1 MKKSIEEE
9 NKATLFSVY
18 NAKSSEVADEYEK
31 YLVEKK
37 IALVESMPH
46 IISYEIYRIDS
57 IFGPAVANPQNL
69 PTELP
74 YQFAAKIEVTSIEDF
89 VNAAQTPEAQAFTKE
104 YSAFI
109 DPSSVFTIGHRVE
122 PKE

>member
-1 MKKSIEEE
+1 MSNVEEKKT
-9 NKATLFSVY
+9 TLFAVY
-18 NAKSSEVADEYEK
+18 NAKSPEVAEEYEK

-37 IALVESMPH
+37 IALVESMPY

-57 IFGPAVANPQNL
+57 IFGPGVANPQNS

-74 YQFAAKIEVTSIEDF
+74 YQFVAKIEVTSIEDF
-89 VNAAQTPEAQAFTKE
+89 VNAEQTPEAQAFIKE

-109 DPSSVFTIGHRVE
+109 DPSTVFTIGHRLVSR
-122 PKE
+122 K

>member
-1 MKKSIEEE
+1 MSNVEEKKT
-9 NKATLFSVY
+9 TLFAVY
-18 NAKSSEVADEYEK
+18 NAKSSEDADEYEK

-57 IFGPAVANPQNL
+57 IFGPAIANPQNL

-74 YQFAAKIEVTSIEDF
+74 YQFVAKIEITSIEDF
-89 VNAAQTPEAQAFTKE
+89 VNAAQTPEAQAFIKE
-104 YSAFI
+104 YSEFI
-109 DPSSVFTIGHRVE
+109 DPSSVFTIGHRLE
-122 PKE
+122 SKE

>member
-1 MKKSIEEE
+1 MSKIKK
-9 NKATLFSVY
+9 KMTTLFAVY

-37 IALVESMPH
+37 IALVESMPY

-57 IFGPAVANPQNL
+57 IFGPAVANPQNI

-74 YQFAAKIEVTSIEDF
+74 YQFVAKIEITSIEDF
-89 VNAAQTPEAQAFTKE
+89 VNAAQTPEAQAFIKE
-104 YSAFI
+104 YSEFI
-109 DPSSVFTIGHRVE
+109 DPSSVFTIGHRLE
-122 PKE
+122 SKE

>member
-1 MKKSIEEE
+1 MEKEGETR
-9 NKATLFSVY
+9 TLFAVY

-37 IALVESMPH
+37 IALVQSMPH

-57 IFGPAVANPQNL
+57 IFGPGVANPQNL

-74 YQFAAKIEVTSIEDF
+74 YQFVAKIEVTSIEDF
-89 VNAAQTPEAQAFTKE
+89 VNAEQTPEAQAFTKE
-104 YSAFI
+104 YSAFL
-109 DPSSVFTIGHRVE
+109 DPSTVFTIGHRLKT
-122 PKE
+122 KE

>member
-1 MKKSIEEE
+1 MKETI
-9 NKATLFSVY
+9 TLFAVY
-18 NAKSSEVADEYEK
+18 NAKSSEVADEYEN

-69 PTELP
+69 PIEPP
-74 YQFAAKIEVTSIEDF
+74 YQFVAKIEVTSIEEF
-89 VNAAQTPEAQAFTKE
+89 VKAAQTPEAQAFTKE
-104 YSAFI
+104 YSEFL
-109 DPSSVFTIGHRVE
+109 DPSSLFTIGHRLE